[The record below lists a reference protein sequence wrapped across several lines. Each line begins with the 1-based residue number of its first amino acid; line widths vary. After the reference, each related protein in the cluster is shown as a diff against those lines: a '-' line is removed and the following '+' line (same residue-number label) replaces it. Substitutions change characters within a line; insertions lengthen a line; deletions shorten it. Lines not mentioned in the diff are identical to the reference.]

1 MRLNPGGALK
11 VQGSGL
17 ASTGLVE
24 FAGGGLEMGAPQA
37 QFGPVVVS
45 STSLVSF
52 AASPSVLR
60 FADSH
65 GVVLTS
71 GGLLMITNWNGS
83 TNGGGDHQI
92 LFCKKSPGW
101 RPGQPKQTLFR
112 HPPRFSVGDYAPRN
126 LAHGE

>member
-52 AASPSVLR
+52 AASPSVLG

-83 TNGGGDHQI
+83 TNGGGNHQI
-92 LFCKKSPGW
+92 LFGKNSQGW
-101 RPGQPKQTLFR
+101 SLGQLKQTLFR
-112 HPPRFSVGDYAPRN
+112 NPAGFPVGDYAPRI
-126 LAHGE
+126 LA